1 MLEAN
6 APWVAVHNVVY
17 LDQPAQLVT
26 IDDHRLIR
34 RVPENRFVMLPRE
47 CTYLPMTYTHGDS
60 PAPTATACMLLRVL
74 LGNSG
79 PRTNEYTA
87 GHAYLHTERDHRGG
101 AFANLYAYFGTGQTF
116 DARSGGLDARTD
128 VEVWCRVGHVESHPH
143 RNDVLTVYP
152 EAIDEPQRS
161 IRRMQRGPLSGTMRD
176 YGRVL
181 PLDWVE
187 LHQLSID
194 DGMMINLGSPM
205 TADQALAIMALTKG
219 VGT

>member
-1 MLEAN
+1 MLETN
-6 APWVAVHNVVY
+6 APWVAVHDVVY

-47 CTYLPMTYTHGDS
+47 CTHLPMTHTCGNS
-60 PAPTATACMLLRVL
+60 PAPTATACTL
-74 LGNSG
+74 LGILLGGSG
-79 PRTNEYTA
+79 PRVGRYTA
-87 GHAYLHTERDHRGG
+87 GHAYLHAERDHRGG
-101 AFANLYAYFGTGQTF
+101 ATADLFVYLGTGQVF
-116 DARSGGLDARTD
+116 EAGSGGLDAQTG
-128 VEVWCRVGHVESHPH
+128 VEAWCRVGHVESHPH

-152 EAIDEPQRS
+152 EAIDEPQRL

-181 PLDWVE
+181 PSDWVD

-194 DGMMINLGSPM
+194 DGTMINLGPPM

>member
-1 MLEAN
+1 MFEAN
-6 APWVAVHNVVY
+6 APWVAVHDVVY

-34 RVPENRFVMLPRE
+34 RVPENRFVMLPHGF
-47 CTYLPMTYTHGDS
+47 TYLPMTYTYGNS
-60 PAPTATACMLLRVL
+60 PAPTATACMLLRIL

-79 PRTNEYTA
+79 PRVGRYTA
-87 GHAYLHTERDHRGG
+87 GHAYLHAARDHRGG
-101 AFANLYAYFGTGQTF
+101 AFAELYVYFGVGQTF
-116 DARSGGLDARTD
+116 DARAGDLDVRTD
-128 VEVWCRVGHVESHPH
+128 VEVWCRVGDVESHPH

-161 IRRMQRGPLSGTMRD
+161 IHRMQHGPLFSTMRD

-181 PLDWVE
+181 SPDWVE

-194 DGMMINLGSPM
+194 DGVVINLGPPM
-205 TADQALAIMALTKG
+205 TADQVLAIMALTKG
-219 VGT
+219 AGT